1 MTTDDQVHDERVI
14 TQYVTEKAICFFNHY
29 FREHY
34 LMENRDW
41 ETIREDFYINLMG
54 DFMKPSEKK

>member
-41 ETIREDFYINLMG
+41 GNYSRRFLYKFNGRFYETV
-54 DFMKPSEKK
+54 